1 MKKNYNLYRIK
12 YLDLS
17 SHIFKPYKLNRKS
30 KRDYLSYL
38 RPINKISKFL
48 LFKKKINKIKII

>member
-1 MKKNYNLYRIK
+1 MIRNYTLYRIK

-17 SHIFKPYKLNRKS
+17 SGIAKPYKLNRRY

-38 RPINKISKFL
+38 RPIHKISKFL

>member
-17 SHIFKPYKLNRKS
+17 SNIFKPYKLNRKW

-38 RPINKISKFL
+38 RPIHKISKFL
-48 LFKKKINKIKII
+48 LFKTKINKIKII